1 MRTLLR
7 ALLIFAFTALPLS
20 RAAAQGPTRVEVS
33 LTTALGGQRGA
44 PLVRSM
50 HIFSDRD
57 VREMLHSGFPA
68 RLHYRL
74 ELWGAAGIFD
84 DLKRQIEWDVIVRYN
99 PLKRRYTVTRIEGDQ
114 ITALGSFD
122 SLDPVEELLSHS
134 TQPAIAVPDG
144 HDKYYYNLVLDVQML
159 SVSDLDEVERWLK
172 GDVGPAVRGQKSPG
186 TALGEGA
193 KTFITKLLGGQDKHY
208 EARSKIFRPR

>member
-1 MRTLLR
+1 
-7 ALLIFAFTALPLS
+7 
-20 RAAAQGPTRVEVS
+20 
-33 LTTALGGQRGA
+33 
-44 PLVRSM
+44 
-50 HIFSDRD
+50 
-57 VREMLHSGFPA
+57 
-68 RLHYRL
+68 
-74 ELWGAAGIFD
+74 
-84 DLKRQIEWDVIVRYN
+84 
-99 PLKRRYTVTRIEGDQ
+99 
-114 ITALGSFD
+114 
-122 SLDPVEELLSHS
+122 VEELLSHP

>member
-1 MRTLLR
+1 M
-7 ALLIFAFTALPLS
+7 PLS
-20 RAAAQGPTRVEVS
+20 RAAAQGPSRVEVS
-33 LTTALGGQRGA
+33 LTNAVGGQRGA

-57 VREMLHSGFPA
+57 IREMLHSGFPA

-74 ELWGAAGIFD
+74 ELWGASGFFD

-99 PLKRRYTVTRIEGDQ
+99 PLKRRYTATRIEGDRV
-114 ITALGSFD
+114 TALGSFD
-122 SLDPVEELLSHS
+122 SLDPVEELLSHP
-134 TQPAIAVPDG
+134 TQPAFAVPEG

-159 SVSDLDEVERWLK
+159 SVSDLDEVERGLK
-172 GDVGPAVRGQKSPG
+172 GAVAPAVRGQKSPG
-186 TALGEGA
+186 TALGQGA

-208 EARSKIFRPR
+208 EARSKVFRPR

>member
-1 MRTLLR
+1 VRPFFR
-7 ALLIFAFTALPLS
+7 ALLVLALAALPLS
-20 RAAAQGPTRVEVS
+20 RAEAQGPSRVEVN
-33 LTTALGGQRGA
+33 LTNAVGGLRGA

-50 HIFSDRD
+50 NIFTDREI
-57 VREMLHSGFPA
+57 REMLHSGFPA

-74 ELWGAAGIFD
+74 ELWGAAGFFD
-84 DLKRQIEWDVIVRYN
+84 DLKKQIEWDVIVRYN
-99 PLKRRYTVTRIEGDQ
+99 PLKRRYTATRIEGDRV
-114 ITALGSFD
+114 TSLGSFD
-122 SLDPVEELLSHS
+122 NLNPVEELLSHP
-134 TQPAIAVPDG
+134 TQPAIVVPDG

-193 KTFITKLLGGQDKHY
+193 KTFITKLLGGQNKHY
-208 EARSKIFRPR
+208 EARSKVFRPR